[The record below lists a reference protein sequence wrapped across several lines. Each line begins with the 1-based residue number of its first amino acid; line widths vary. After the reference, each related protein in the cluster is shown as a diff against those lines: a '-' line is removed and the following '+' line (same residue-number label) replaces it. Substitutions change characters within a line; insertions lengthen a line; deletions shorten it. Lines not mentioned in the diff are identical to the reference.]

1 MHVRGGEV
9 EGTLLPTA
17 DEPHE
22 AAKDQ
27 SRPQGFHGCWLQY
40 VTRGSISSVTRSW
53 SAHDFFCPRDLEEQ
67 AGDCSAR
74 PGTTDLSAEDCWPA
88 RWEAL
93 RGIDPVTGLL
103 RRAHWLEAVSQ
114 RGAHGIPPE
123 GAAALLLVGLEGLE
137 ERMPRPGDPS
147 PERLLQAV
155 SERLKSLVG
164 DLDLLGVV
172 REGVFG
178 FSLPGFASEQSLMSF
193 AETLL
198 KALQR
203 PLPVEG
209 AACPGLPA
217 RLGVVLYPN
226 DPDFPVEIRL
236 RQAELA
242 LWEARRQGLRSLLY
256 SEEMMQRWDHRRQM
270 ESRFTEALRACKP
283 FLRYQ
288 PIVDMSDGTLF
299 GFEGLISWR
308 PDDRQLVPAA
318 QFIEG
323 IEADTELARELGQY
337 VLGYAAEH
345 IEHWSAVGFEGV
357 ITVNISARHLLCE
370 GFLDDVA
377 EALQRIRHERD
388 RLMIEVTETSPIT
401 DLARARQVIET
412 LQSWGV
418 RFLLDDFGTGN
429 ATMQY
434 LQELPVDGIKIEKRF
449 VGDLLRHDQALGI
462 VTAQLLHAQSQGLTV
477 IAEGVENE
485 SVGTLLLELGCRYAQ
500 GYCIAPPLLPWDIPN
515 WLGRWAPPP
524 QWYQRDRRPWPIN
537 HVDGMAAAFS
547 HLRWLE
553 ALRHAVT
560 RATVGESGFL
570 DPTDILGR
578 PESCRLDGWLRRTMH
593 EGSPTESFF
602 FARLGQLHESIHAQ
616 GLRFA
621 SDWSERK
628 NPSAAQIFDRDLA
641 RPSQELMTR
650 LVSILG
656 QIDAPD

>member
-1 MHVRGGEV
+1 
-9 EGTLLPTA
+9 
-17 DEPHE
+17 
-22 AAKDQ
+22 
-27 SRPQGFHGCWLQY
+27 
-40 VTRGSISSVTRSW
+40 
-53 SAHDFFCPRDLEEQ
+53 
-67 AGDCSAR
+67 
-74 PGTTDLSAEDCWPA
+74 
-88 RWEAL
+88 
-93 RGIDPVTGLL
+93 
-103 RRAHWLEAVSQ
+103 
-114 RGAHGIPPE
+114 
-123 GAAALLLVGLEGLE
+123 
-137 ERMPRPGDPS
+137 MPRPGDPP
-147 PERLLQAV
+147 PERVLQAV
-155 SERLKSLVG
+155 AERLKSLLG
-164 DLDLLGVV
+164 AADLLGVT

-178 FSLPGFASEQSLMSF
+178 FFLPGLGEDQFLIHFSDS
-193 AETLL
+193 LL
-198 KALQR
+198 KALQA

-209 AACPGLPA
+209 AAGPGLSA
-217 RLGVVLYPN
+217 RTGVVRYPD
-226 DPDFPVEIRL
+226 DPNFPVEIRL

-242 LWEARRQGLRSLLY
+242 LWEARRQGIRRLLY
-256 SEEMMQRWDHRRQM
+256 SEEMMQRWDHRHQM
-270 ESRFTEALRACKP
+270 ESRFTEALHACKP

-308 PDDRQLVPAA
+308 PDDRQLIPAA

-323 IEADTELARELGQY
+323 IEADTALARELGHY

-357 ITVNISARHLLCE
+357 ITVNISARHLLCD

-388 RLMIEVTETSPIT
+388 RLMIEITETSPIT

-429 ATMQY
+429 ATMHY

-449 VGDLLRHDQALGI
+449 VGDLLRRDQALDI
-462 VTAQLLHAQSQGLTV
+462 VTAQLLHARSQGLTV

-515 WLGRWAPPP
+515 WLGRWIPPP
-524 QWYQRDRRPWPIN
+524 QWYQRDQRPWPIN

-553 ALRHAVT
+553 ALRHAFA
-560 RATVGESGFL
+560 RPASEGAGSP
-570 DPTDILGR
+570 DPVDVLHR
-578 PESCRLDGWLRRTMH
+578 QESCRLDGWLKRTMH
-593 EGSPTESFF
+593 EGSPTETFF
-602 FARLGQLHESIHAQ
+602 FARLGRLHESIHAQ
-616 GLRFA
+616 GLRLA
-621 SDWSERK
+621 SDWSERR
-628 NPSAAQIFDRDLA
+628 NLSARQAFDRELA
-641 RPSQELMTR
+641 QPSHELMTR

>member
-1 MHVRGGEV
+1 MRTGPAGLTV
-9 EGTLLPTA
+9 E
-17 DEPHE
+17 D
-22 AAKDQ
+22 
-27 SRPQGFHGCWLQY
+27 R
-40 VTRGSISSVTRSW
+40 
-53 SAHDFFCPRDLEEQ
+53 
-67 AGDCSAR
+67 
-74 PGTTDLSAEDCWPA
+74 WPA

-93 RGIDPVTGLL
+93 RGIDPATGLL
-103 RRAHWLEAVSQ
+103 RRSHWIEVVGQ
-114 RGAHGIPPE
+114 RGARAIHPE
-123 GAAALLLVGLEGLE
+123 KMSALLLVGLEGLE
-137 ERMPRPGDPS
+137 ERMPRQGDPA
-147 PERLLQAV
+147 PDRLLQAV
-155 SERLKSLVG
+155 AERLKCLLG
-164 DLDLLGVV
+164 AGDLLGVI

-178 FSLPGFASEQSLMSF
+178 FFLPGFAGERALMAF
-193 AETLL
+193 AESLL
-198 KALQR
+198 RVLQR

-209 AACPGLPA
+209 TACPGLSA
-217 RLGVVLYPN
+217 RLGVVLYPD
-226 DPDFPVEIRL
+226 DPEFPVEIRL

-242 LWEARRQGLRSLLY
+242 LWEARRQGLRFLLY
-256 SEEMMQRWDHRRQM
+256 SDEMMQRRDQRHQM

-323 IEADTELARELGQY
+323 IEADAGLARELGQY

-345 IEHWSAVGFEGV
+345 IENWSTVGFEGV

-401 DLARARQVIET
+401 DLVRARQVIET

-429 ATMQY
+429 AMMQY

-462 VTAQLLHAQSQGLTV
+462 VTAQLLHAQSQGLIV

-500 GYCIAPPLLPWDIPN
+500 GYYIAPPLLPWDIPN

-524 QWYQRDRRPWPIN
+524 HWYQRDRRPWPVN

-553 ALRHAVT
+553 ALRHALT
-560 RATVGESGFL
+560 RPASGETGYINL
-570 DPTDILGR
+570 TEVLGH

-602 FARLGQLHESIHAQ
+602 FARLGQMHESIHAQ

-621 SDWSERK
+621 SDWSERR
-628 NPSAAQIFDRDLA
+628 NPSAEQVFDRELA

-656 QIDAPD
+656 RIDAPD